1 MTADVMTLW
10 LYAQRND
17 ASEVERMLVDALVPV
32 DDANDLGET
41 ALHLAA
47 SRGHD
52 DVVRVLLQHN
62 ANLMAKDWVRC
73 LCLPCAATRLVYVR
87 DGGTH

>member
-1 MTADVMTLW
+1 MSDEMPLSFWCFAK
-10 LYAQRND
+10 RND
-17 ASEVERMLVDALVPV
+17 AAQIEHLLTSALVPV
-32 DDANDLGET
+32 DDVNDFGET

-62 ANLMAKDWVRC
+62 ANLLAKDWVRAC
-73 LCLPCAATRLVYVR
+73 SRNKHARAR
-87 DGGTH
+87 H